1 MRTTGLQV
9 TNEEVPEMWGYC
21 FAFDIKYKTVLRSMP
36 HNKVYLDIS
45 SIHNALRIFINV
57 ACLRFPVD
65 ILQSLRSRLSE

>member
-1 MRTTGLQV
+1 MYIHIYIYTY
-9 TNEEVPEMWGYC
+9 NMSMY
-21 FAFDIKYKTVLRSMP
+21 IVLIYIYIYILIQSTCI
-36 HNKVYLDIS
+36 LDIS